1 MDIHEKKIIIFMPSI
16 DGGGVEKNLFII
28 ANFLSKKIKDLT
40 VITFNNKF
48 NSNFREGI
56 KIINVEKRSIK
67 IYSKYYKY
75 LRCLWLL
82 YKEIKK
88 KKCLVLAF
96 QANIYCCL
104 LSLILR
110 FNLITRSNSSP
121 TGWSKNK
128 IKNLIFKF
136 LLKIPKKVIVNSL
149 DFKKEIDRKFNI
161 KSQTIYNPFNL
172 KEVKKLSRKKV
183 NINFFKNSYIK
194 AINVARFTDQK
205 DHITLLRSISI
216 LKKKNIKIKLLILGY
231 GPNRNKM
238 LNFIKNNQLLDY
250 VKIINFK
257 KNPYKYINQSNLFLL
272 SSTYEGLPNVL
283 LEAMCLKK
291 FIISSNCPTGPKE
304 ILKNGKLG
312 MLFPCKNEKILAKKI
327 MQYISNKKK
336 YNNITLKAYKTLNR
350 FDYNLNCQKYLK
362 VVKEFI

>member
-1 MDIHEKKIIIFMPSI
+1 
-16 DGGGVEKNLFII
+16 
-28 ANFLSKKIKDLT
+28 
-40 VITFNNKF
+40 
-48 NSNFREGI
+48 
-56 KIINVEKRSIK
+56 
-67 IYSKYYKY
+67 
-75 LRCLWLL
+75 
-82 YKEIKK
+82 
-88 KKCLVLAF
+88 
-96 QANIYCCL
+96 
-104 LSLILR
+104 
-110 FNLITRSNSSP
+110 
-121 TGWSKNK
+121 
-128 IKNLIFKF
+128 
-136 LLKIPKKVIVNSL
+136 
-149 DFKKEIDRKFNI
+149 
-161 KSQTIYNPFNL
+161 
-172 KEVKKLSRKKV
+172 
-183 NINFFKNSYIK
+183 
-194 AINVARFTDQK
+194 
-205 DHITLLRSISI
+205 
-216 LKKKNIKIKLLILGY
+216 
-231 GPNRNKM
+231 M